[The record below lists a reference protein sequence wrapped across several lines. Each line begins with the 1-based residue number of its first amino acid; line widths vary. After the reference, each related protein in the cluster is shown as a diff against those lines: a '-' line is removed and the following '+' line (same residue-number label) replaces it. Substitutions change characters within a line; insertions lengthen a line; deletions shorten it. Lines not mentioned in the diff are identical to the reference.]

1 MELLNSLLELIAT
14 GTSGAIIALLLCA
27 VGYLVWE
34 RQKMLT
40 LIEQYKISL
49 DENHRHY
56 SDSIERIL
64 DRYHNGNIELVQ
76 ALNEIKI
83 VLATVN
89 KTML

>member
-1 MELLNSLLELIAT
+1 MELLNSVLELIAS
-14 GTSGAIIALLLCA
+14 GTSGAIIALLMCA
-27 VGYLVWE
+27 VGYLIWE

-64 DRYHNGNIELVQ
+64 DRYHKGNIELVQ
-76 ALNEIKI
+76 ALHEIKI

>member
-27 VGYLVWE
+27 VGYLIWE